1 MILTPPLIFTLH
13 LYLKLQ
19 KKVYTQYSHKDFPD
33 YLANENGNTIQD
45 NIMQYFHAIGRFIQP
60 LLHDWCFPTGIQ
72 NYYSLLL
79 NIGENK

>member
-19 KKVYTQYSHKDFPD
+19 KKYILNIHIKIFQTILQMKMV
-33 YLANENGNTIQD
+33 IQD